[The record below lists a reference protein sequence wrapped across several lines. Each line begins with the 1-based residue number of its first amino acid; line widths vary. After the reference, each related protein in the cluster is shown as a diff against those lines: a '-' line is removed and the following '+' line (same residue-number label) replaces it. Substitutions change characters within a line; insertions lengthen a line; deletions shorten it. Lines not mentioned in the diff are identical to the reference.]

1 VSGQW
6 QENAVAPDSKP
17 LACARRLLEQEEHA
31 ESQRVR
37 VGAFTFGIPAN
48 NVFLVK
54 FSYWLN
60 L

>member
-6 QENAVAPDSKP
+6 QENPVAPDSKP
-17 LACARRLLEQEEHA
+17 LACARRLLEQEAHA
-31 ESQRVR
+31 ERQRVL
-37 VGAFTFGIPAN
+37 VGAFMLGIPVN